1 MIIFQTIM
9 IEGFEKYDELT
20 QTNTE
25 HTSSTIGDKYTVS
38 VVLVL
43 MKLDYHQGERKTK
56 PKGECLLTTRTFRS
70 FLTSSSS
77 NQF

>member
-25 HTSSTIGDKYTVS
+25 YTSSTIGDKNTVN
-38 VVLVL
+38 VVPVL
-43 MKLDYHQGERKTK
+43 MKLDYHRDE
-56 PKGECLLTTRTFRS
+56 
-70 FLTSSSS
+70 
-77 NQF
+77 

>member
-1 MIIFQTIM
+1 VIIFQTII

-20 QTNTE
+20 Q
-25 HTSSTIGDKYTVS
+25 SILQSTIGDEYTAS
-38 VVLVL
+38 VVPVL
-43 MKLDYHQGERKTK
+43 MELDYHQGERKTK

-70 FLTSSSS
+70 FHTNSSS